1 MGKKTCIKQHYNLT
15 LVPGQQA
22 GCNLTGMSD
31 ETSPVSDGEPGT
43 SLGLRISLSSGG
55 KARSL
60 PHGARLRRGTAA
72 AAAPRRWPCAG
83 AAAAAGR
90 SWEVERIVS
99 AAASMDKK
107 RGYFFRLCCRDCRA
121 EQAH

>member
-1 MGKKTCIKQHYNLT
+1 M
-15 LVPGQQA
+15 PGQQA
-22 GCNLTGMSD
+22 GYNLTGMSD

-60 PHGARLRRGTAA
+60 PPGARLRRGTAA
-72 AAAPRRWPCAG
+72 ARAARRLPCAG
-83 AAAAAGR
+83 AAAAGR
-90 SWEVERIVS
+90 REVERIGS

-107 RGYFFRLCCRDCRA
+107 RGYFPAVLPTA
-121 EQAH
+121 EPSKLGVVFERFG